1 MKSRPAILILLV
13 SLCFCL
19 GLGTVLLG
27 EQTDAST
34 IERLI
39 SLFPPG
45 GLGDIFSP
53 ARGEQTTVLLLGI
66 DRFDRPDPALRAIW
80 LLAFEP
86 PDPKVM
92 LSGVPSNLDLVPGA
106 DVTLDSFFGWT
117 PDGVVAPPFLE
128 ALERA
133 LRVEVDVVVIMDEY
147 AFGALVD
154 YLGGMPLEA
163 QLGLPFEG
171 DVLSGPQ
178 VLALHTVFEGDPVSL
193 VGLQASVLSGLLPQA
208 AKLGPNPDL
217 GPILALA
224 PDHADVSINP
234 TQFAVLL
241 SHLLPI
247 KAEYVTVQ
255 TILAPIP

>member
-1 MKSRPAILILLV
+1 MKSRPAILIILV

-19 GLGTVLLG
+19 GVGTVLLG
-27 EQTDAST
+27 EQTDASVVDR
-34 IERLI
+34 IVKIFPQGGIRDLI
-39 SLFPPG
+39 NPV
-45 GLGDIFSP
+45 
-53 ARGEQTTVLLLGI
+53 RGEETTILLLGI

-86 PDPKVM
+86 PNPDVM

-128 ALERA
+128 AIERA
-133 LRVEVDVVVIMDEY
+133 LRIDVDVVVVMDEF

-154 YLGGMPLEA
+154 YLGGLPLEA
-163 QLGLPFEG
+163 QMGLPFEG
-171 DVLSGPQ
+171 DVLTGPQ
-178 VLALHTVFEGDPVSL
+178 VLALHTVFEADPVSL
-193 VGLQASVLSGLLPQA
+193 VGLQASILEGLLPQA

-234 TQFAVLL
+234 TQFAILL
-241 SHLLPI
+241 GHLLPI
-247 KAEYVTVQ
+247 EAEYVSIQ
-255 TILAPIP
+255 TILSPIP

>member
-19 GLGTVLLG
+19 GVGTVLLG
-27 EQTDAST
+27 EQTDASVLDR
-34 IERLI
+34 IVN
-39 SLFPPG
+39 LFPSG
-45 GLGDIFSP
+45 GISDIFNPS
-53 ARGEQTTVLLLGI
+53 RGEETTILMIGI
-66 DRFDRPDPALRAIW
+66 DRFDHPDPSLRAIW
-80 LLAFEP
+80 LLAFAP
-86 PDPKVM
+86 PDPNVK

-106 DVTLDSFFGWT
+106 EVTLDSFFGWT

-128 ALERA
+128 AFERA
-133 LRVEVDVVVIMDEY
+133 LRIDVDVVVVMDEH

-154 YLGGMPLEA
+154 YLGGLPLEA
-163 QLGLPFEG
+163 EMGLPFEG
-171 DVLSGPQ
+171 DVLTGPQ
-178 VLALHTVFEGDPVSL
+178 VLALHTVFESDPPSL
-193 VGLQASVLSGLLPQA
+193 VGLQASILEGLLPQA

-224 PDHADVSINP
+224 PDHADVSINA

-247 KAEYVTVQ
+247 KTEYVTIQ
-255 TILAPIP
+255 TILSPIP

>member
-1 MKSRPAILILLV
+1 MKSRPAVLILLV

-27 EQTDAST
+27 EQTDASP
-34 IERLI
+34 IERII
-39 SLFPPG
+39 SLFPRG
-45 GLGDIFSP
+45 GLSDFFSP
-53 ARGEQTTVLLLGI
+53 ARGEETTVLLLGI
-66 DRFDRPDPALRAIW
+66 DRFDRPDPELRAIW
-80 LLAFEP
+80 LMAFEP
-86 PDPKVM
+86 PDPSVM
-92 LSGVPSNLDLVPGA
+92 LSGVPSNLDLVSGA
-106 DVTLDSFFGWT
+106 NVTLASFFGWT

-133 LRVEVDVVVIMDEY
+133 LRIEVDVVLVMDDY

-154 YLGGMPLEA
+154 YLGGMPLES

-171 DVLSGPQ
+171 DVLTGPQ
-178 VLALHTVFEGDPVSL
+178 VLALHTVFEADPVSL
-193 VGLQASVLSGLLPQA
+193 VGLQASILEGLLPQA

-217 GPILALA
+217 GPILALV
-224 PDHADVSINP
+224 PDHAYISINP

-247 KAEYVTVQ
+247 KADVVTIQ

>member
-1 MKSRPAILILLV
+1 MKSRPAILIILV

-27 EQTDAST
+27 EQTDASA
-34 IERLI
+34 IERI
-39 SLFPPG
+39 VSLFPSG
-45 GLGDIFSP
+45 GIADIFSP
-53 ARGEQTTVLLLGI
+53 ARGEETTVLLLGI

-80 LLAFEP
+80 LLAFKP
-86 PDPKVM
+86 PDPNVM

-106 DVTLDSFFGWT
+106 DVTLESFFGWT
-117 PDGVVAPPFLE
+117 PEGIVAPPFLE

-133 LRVEVDVVVIMDEY
+133 LRIEVDVVVVMDEY
-147 AFGALVD
+147 AFSALVE
-154 YLGGMPLEA
+154 YLDGMPLEA
-163 QLGLPFEG
+163 QSGLAFEG
-171 DVLSGPQ
+171 EVLTGPQ
-178 VLALHTVFEGDPVSL
+178 VLALHAVFEGDPTSL
-193 VGLQASVLSGLLPQA
+193 VGLQASILEGLLPQA
-208 AKLGPNPDL
+208 AELGPNPDL

-247 KAEYVTVQ
+247 DADVVTIQ

>member
-1 MKSRPAILILLV
+1 MKSRPAILIILV

-27 EQTDAST
+27 EQTDASA
-34 IERLI
+34 IERI
-39 SLFPPG
+39 VSLFPSG
-45 GLGDIFSP
+45 GIADIFSP
-53 ARGEQTTVLLLGI
+53 ARGEETTVLLLGI

-86 PDPKVM
+86 PDPNVM

-106 DVTLDSFFGWT
+106 DVTLESFFGWT
-117 PDGVVAPPFLE
+117 PEGIVAPPFLE

-133 LRVEVDVVVIMDEY
+133 LRIEVDVVVVMDEY
-147 AFGALVD
+147 AFSALVE

-163 QLGLPFEG
+163 QSGLAFEG
-171 DVLSGPQ
+171 EVLTGPQ
-178 VLALHTVFEGDPVSL
+178 VLALHAVFEGDPANL
-193 VGLQASVLSGLLPQA
+193 VGLQASILEGLLPQA
-208 AKLGPNPDL
+208 AVLGPNPDL

-247 KAEYVTVQ
+247 DADVVTIQ